1 MADNNLLYNWEFNS
15 EKNRSALWYTIA
27 ISVVIW
33 LVIWGFLTKQYGMS
47 FIVLLISGL
56 FYYLENNSEEIINVD
71 ITSLWIKVGQ
81 KFYDYGNINSY
92 TLIYAGNQ
100 AVYIRLNLLKKWIRF
115 VDLHIDNEIAKN
127 LQTTLPN
134 FITENGKQDLSLS
147 DKIIAW
153 MKL

>member
-1 MADNNLLYNWEFNS
+1 MDDNTLLYNWEFNS
-15 EKNRSALWYTIA
+15 EKDRSPLWYTLA
-27 ISVVIW
+27 ISIVIG

-71 ITSLWIKVGQ
+71 IANLGIRVGK
-81 KFYDYGNINSY
+81 KFYDYGNIDSY

-100 AVYIRLNLLKKWIRF
+100 AVYIRLNLLKKWISNL
-115 VDLHIDNEIAKN
+115 DLHIDNEIAEN
-127 LQTTLPN
+127 LQSILPN
-134 FITENGKQDLSLS
+134 LITENGKQDLSWS